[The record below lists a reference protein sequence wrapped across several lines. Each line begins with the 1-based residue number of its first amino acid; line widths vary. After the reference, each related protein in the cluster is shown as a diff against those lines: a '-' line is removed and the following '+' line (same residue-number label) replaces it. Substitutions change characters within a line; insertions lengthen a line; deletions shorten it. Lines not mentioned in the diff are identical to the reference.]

1 MLHPN
6 QIRTCLSEWGN
17 FRKFARLTNTKS
29 SALDHASVLAK
40 IHLLWSPILLAANL
54 QGTTLL
60 VILILVLLIISYFL
74 SGAEVAFFSLSHRD
88 INMLKTKQGS
98 SWKRIV
104 NLMDEPKLLL
114 GSLRI
119 GNALVNI
126 AIIILANFLIDQ
138 LLPIKNNFW
147 LIDFLIKVL
156 LVTFF
161 LILFGEVLPKVY
173 ASQNNLRFARDA
185 SYLVEIVHLLFRRAS
200 GWMVGMTDGIERS
213 LGADYGGSHFEELEE
228 DSNASEEEKN
238 ILRGIA
244 KFGDITVKQI
254 MRTRLDV
261 SGISYGASFGELVKQ
276 LEALHYSRVPVYRN
290 SLDEIMGIIHT
301 KDILP
306 FIDEKEDYNWHTLM
320 RQPYFVHELKLIEDL
335 LQDFRSRR
343 THFAVVVDEFG
354 GTSGIVTLEDIMEE
368 IIGDIRDEFDEEE
381 SLNRK
386 IDENNY
392 IFEGRTMINDVCKTI
407 AVPSDTFDEVKGESD
422 SLAGLILEISGKIP
436 SENEV
441 VEVGDFQFTI
451 LELDR
456 NRIQKVKLTIRNL

>member
-1 MLHPN
+1 MD
-6 QIRTCLSEWGN
+6 Q
-17 FRKFARLTNTKS
+17 
-29 SALDHASVLAK
+29 ASVDAGL
-40 IHLLWSPILLAANL
+40 HLLWSPILLAANV

-74 SGAEVAFFSLSHRD
+74 SGAEVAFFSLSHKD

-98 SWKRIV
+98 SWKRII
-104 NLMDEPKLLL
+104 NLLDEPKLLL
-114 GSLRI
+114 ASLRI

-138 LLPIKNNFW
+138 LLPIKNSFW
-147 LIDFLIKVL
+147 TVDLILKVL

-185 SYLVEIVHLLFRRAS
+185 SYLVEIIHLLFRRISSA
-200 GWMVGMTDGIERS
+200 VVATTDRVEKS

-244 KFGDITVKQI
+244 KFGNITVKQI

-261 SGISYGASFGELVKQ
+261 SGIEYNTSFEELIKQ
-276 LEALHYSRVPVYRN
+276 IEVLHYSRIPVYRN
-290 SLDEIMGIIHT
+290 SLDEVMGLIHT

-306 FIDEKEDYNWHTLM
+306 FINEASDFDWHTLM
-320 RQPYFVHELKLIEDL
+320 RQPYFVHEQKMIEDL
-335 LQDFRSRR
+335 LQDFRSRK
-343 THFAVVVDEFG
+343 THFAIVVDEFG

-381 SLNRK
+381 SPNRK
-386 IDENNY
+386 IDDNNY
-392 IFEGRTMINDVCKTI
+392 IFEGRTMINDVCKI
-407 AVPSDTFDEVKGESD
+407 IGLPLDTFDEVKGESD

-436 SENEV
+436 AENEE
-441 VEVGDFQFTI
+441 VEVGDFKFTI
-451 LELDR
+451 LEIER
-456 NRIQKVKLTIRNL
+456 NRIQKVKLTIRPV